1 MRKTVRRVGWLVGIA
16 PTTVVGERAAMNVH
30 SDKT

>member
-16 PTTVVGERAAMNVH
+16 PTTVVEERAAMNVH